1 MHERSTA
8 KHWAQPSL
16 RPPHP
21 YHQGLLSRALYLAA
35 LKALQDLTLKLIRAL
50 IHLLSVHTSITGK
63 PGGYP
68 HRTAPGLRGHPSMQK
83 EGSHANSLDF
93 PSYGLVCHNTPRR
106 TYTTREPSLN
116 RDYWL
121 SYSRNNRR
129 PRRVPPVGCSHM
141 PLRHSSGDPRW
152 WKHHKAYDKHS
163 LSQEHG
169 HGTDVQQVTGYYIY
183 VWYDHTR
190 LRTNGWEQGTSRPQP
205 FQSASSSPSW
215 LN

>member
-83 EGSHANSLDF
+83 GGSYANSLDF
-93 PSYGLVCHNTPRR
+93 PSYELVCHNTPLR
-106 TYTTREPSLN
+106 TYTTREPSRN
-116 RDYWL
+116 RDFWW
-121 SYSRNNRR
+121 SYGRNNLQ
-129 PRRVPPVGCSHM
+129 PYKVPPVGCSLM
-141 PLRHSSGDPRW
+141 PQPHTSGDRRG
-152 WKHHKAYDKHS
+152 WKQHTAYNKHS
-163 LSQEHG
+163 QFQEHG
-169 HGTDVQQVTGYYIY
+169 HGTEFLQDTGHYIH

-190 LRTNGWEQGTSRPQP
+190 LRTNGWEHGTSRPQP
-205 FQSASSSPSW
+205 FPSASSSPSM